1 MRTLRV
7 TPISKPMEDDWDV
20 RQQRLA
26 EMVAKL
32 PSDLKQDYETRLM
45 LQRKE
50 EADAHQKAFDAYTA
64 RKHPWLETNADLYEC
79 EMERDVA
86 FGAYDAVISARQKG
100 FVAAPMKPFW
110 VGGFEF
116 WLLYS
121 DYAPFKAIKAA
132 GRINVPLHI
141 EGGSIT
147 VTFESTKIRRSDGDV
162 DTWIEDRSPIA
173 GVIDGEY
180 VRGAMV
186 RDCAEKSFATIQMAR
201 GVRQKHADRIAE
213 LMDYI
218 NANINLPQDLSVI
231 LAGSDKCFEC
241 GRKLDDAISKT
252 LLVGPSC
259 AKKIGVPHNAEMAQR
274 ISEARRDYQQRFAC
288 MEV

>member
-7 TPISKPMEDDWDV
+7 RPISKPMEDDPDA

-26 EMVAKL
+26 EVIAKL

-50 EADAHQKAFDAYTA
+50 ETDAHQKAFHAYTA
-64 RKHPWLETNADLYEC
+64 RMHLWLATNAGLYEC
-79 EMERDVA
+79 EMERDAA
-86 FGAYDAVISARQKG
+86 FGAYEAVMSARQKG

-186 RDCAEKSFATIQMAR
+186 RGCAEKPFATIQMAR

-288 MEV
+288 VEV

>member
-50 EADAHQKAFDAYTA
+50 ESDAHQKARNAYTA
-64 RKHPWLETNADLYEC
+64 RMHLWLATSADLYEC
-79 EMERDVA
+79 EWERDAA
-86 FGAYDAVISARQKG
+86 FGAYDAVMSARQKG

-186 RDCAEKSFATIQMAR
+186 RGCAEKPFATIQMAR

-259 AKKIGVPHNAEMAQR
+259 AKKIGVPHNAEMAQK